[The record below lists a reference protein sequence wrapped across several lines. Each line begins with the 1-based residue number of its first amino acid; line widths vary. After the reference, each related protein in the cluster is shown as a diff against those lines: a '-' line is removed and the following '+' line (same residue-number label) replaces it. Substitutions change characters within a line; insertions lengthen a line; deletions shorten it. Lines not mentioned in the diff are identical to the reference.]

1 MKLNK
6 LAWAGLVA
14 ASLVAPAS
22 ANLTAVDFESFALG
36 NVPGGV
42 DTRTPGSGT
51 WYNPDNAATYGEVK
65 NGIGRSGSRGIEI
78 GNRGNGNDG
87 VINNVQSG
95 ILSESAGESTTGAQ
109 HDRFRSSF
117 WFRTAPTS
125 NPGGIFRFGY
135 EIWGSN
141 TATNNDR
148 TTLLS
153 FRNDANGNLFAIAFA
168 ASSASAFPFVTLNTF
183 LTWGDWYQVQSE
195 IQFVDG
201 ADNDVVTHR
210 IFDAFGTQV
219 GQDLVLG
226 TWEGGQ
232 RDPLSPF
239 NGGNLVAAN
248 AMQFTSRGS
257 SATPSNVG
265 AAAFVDDIRYEAVP
279 EPMTMSV
286 MALGALA
293 ALRKRRQKKA

>member
-1 MKLNK
+1 M
-6 LAWAGLVA
+6 AAALV
-14 ASLVAPAS
+14 VPAS
-22 ANLTAVDFESFALG
+22 ANLTNVDFESFALG
-36 NVPGGV
+36 DVPSGV

-51 WYNPDNAATYGEVK
+51 WYNPDNAATYRRVTVGV
-65 NGIGRSGSRGIEI
+65 GRAGSRGIEI
-78 GNRGNGNDG
+78 GNRGNGNDS

-95 ILSESAGESTTGAQ
+95 ILADSAGESTTGAAF
-109 HDRFRSSF
+109 DRFKSSI

-141 TATNNDR
+141 TLTNNDR
-148 TTLLS
+148 ITLLS
-153 FRNDANGNLFAIAFA
+153 FQNDTSGNLTAIVFA
-168 ASSASAFPFVTLNTF
+168 AANAVSFPSVTLNTF
-183 LTWGDWYQVQSE
+183 LTWGDWYRVDSE
-195 IQFVDG
+195 VQFVDG
-201 ADNDVVTHR
+201 VDNDVVTHR
-210 IFDAFGTQV
+210 IFEAFGSQV

-232 RDPLSPF
+232 RAGF

-248 AMQFTSRGS
+248 AMQFTSRNS
-257 SATPSNVG
+257 VTSPSNIG

-286 MALGALA
+286 MAMGALA
-293 ALRKRRQKKA
+293 ALRKQRQRKA